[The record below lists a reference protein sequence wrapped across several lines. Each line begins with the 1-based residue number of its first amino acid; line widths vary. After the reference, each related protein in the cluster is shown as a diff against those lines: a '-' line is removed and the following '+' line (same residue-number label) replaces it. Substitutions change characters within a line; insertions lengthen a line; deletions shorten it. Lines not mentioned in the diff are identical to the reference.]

1 MEHEALTHCEQSMTK
16 AIERF
21 ERELTTV
28 RTGVAS
34 PSLLDTI
41 RVEAYGSTLGIR
53 EVANIAAPEPR
64 LLVVQPWDKS
74 LVPAVEKAIRTSD
87 LDLNPSNDG
96 SLIRIPIPQLTEE
109 RRKQLVKVVRK
120 LAEEGKIAVRGARR
134 DANSRIKDLEKDGGL
149 SEDQAHKLLDK
160 VQELTDRYTKLV
172 EEVLEKKETQ
182 IMEI

>member
-1 MEHEALTHCEQSMTK
+1 MDHEVLTDCEQSMTK

-21 ERELTTV
+21 ERELASV

-34 PSLLDTI
+34 PSLLDTV
-41 RVEAYGSTLGIR
+41 RVEAYGSTMGIK
-53 EVANIAAPEPR
+53 EVANVAAPEPR

-74 LVPAVEKAIRTSD
+74 LIPAVEKAIRTSD

-96 SLIRIPIPQLTEE
+96 TLIRIPIPQLTEE

-120 LAEEGKIAVRGARR
+120 LAEEGKIAIRNARR
-134 DANSRIKDLEKDGGL
+134 DANSTIKDLEKKGDL
-149 SEDQAHKLLDK
+149 SEDQAHKLLDR
-160 VQELTDRYTKLV
+160 VQDQTDSYTKTV
-172 EEVLEKKETQ
+172 DEILERKEKQ